1 MKKTLIFAFAVC
13 AAFAFSSC
21 KSKQNAAY
29 RQAYEQAKAQE
40 AANAQA
46 VAEGGKTTV
55 STPVVTPVVTPVQPV
70 KKSTTSED
78 LTDVRTIQ
86 GSVKVV
92 NGDALKTFS
101 VVVGSFQSQ
110 ANAEKLQGM
119 LKEKGYDARVI
130 HTNDTVGGQSGWYRV
145 VASSFDDKPTAAQ
158 LRDELNSEYQG
169 AWLLYNK

>member
-70 KKSTTSED
+70 KKRTTSAD
-78 LTDVRTIQ
+78 LTELPTNQDFLN
-86 GSVKVV
+86 VV
-92 NGDALKTFS
+92 FSYAL
-101 VVVGSFQSQ
+101 
-110 ANAEKLQGM
+110 
-119 LKEKGYDARVI
+119 
-130 HTNDTVGGQSGWYRV
+130 
-145 VASSFDDKPTAAQ
+145 
-158 LRDELNSEYQG
+158 
-169 AWLLYNK
+169 